1 MMRHLLVLPLLAA
14 ALLWATTSRAA
25 PLEVEVIV
33 FARTISADSVDEA
46 WPDRQQIQSFDS
58 AGLALGRY
66 PWVPCTTPGITCKLS
81 PVPDQ
86 IDPVITSAN
95 VEPQPDNGIRLL
107 AADQLKLADARS
119 KLANQGNY
127 RVLLHTGWQQA
138 VADSRTTALPVRLI
152 AGRNYGPQFGDDGYQ
167 LATTP
172 PPKPT
177 TDLVGDLQAEAAAEL
192 GQPLTTGPT
201 PRWELDGTLSL
212 YNSGAL
218 VVETSLQW
226 RQPGT
231 VPVRDTGAANST
243 ATTSGSD
250 TLSSS
255 AVKVE
260 GDVQVL
266 AVGDET
272 SNNIPTHNSEPF
284 LFAYPLAQLRPLKK
298 GETYYLDHPLYGVI
312 VQVRDGVEAAPAA
325 APAAP

>member
-1 MMRHLLVLPLLAA
+1 MMRHLIALPLLAA
-14 ALLWATTSRAA
+14 ALLWASTSRAA

-33 FARTISADSVDEA
+33 FARTINADSVDEA
-46 WPDRQQIQSFDS
+46 WPDRQQIQRFDS
-58 AGLALGRY
+58 AGLPLGRY
-66 PWVPCTTPGITCKLS
+66 PWVPCNTPGITCKLS
-81 PVPDQ
+81 PLPDQ
-86 IDPVITSAN
+86 IEPVITSAN

-119 KLANQGNY
+119 KLASQGNY
-127 RVLLHTGWQQA
+127 RVLLHTGWQQSL
-138 VADSRTTALPVRLI
+138 ADSRTSALPVRLI

-167 LATTP
+167 LP
-172 PPKPT
+172 PAPPAKPT

-192 GQPLTTGPT
+192 GQALTTGPA

-231 VPVRDTGAANST
+231 VPVRDNGAT
-243 ATTSGSD
+243 ATTSASGNDS
-250 TLSSS
+250 LSSG

-272 SNNIPTHNSEPF
+272 SNTAPTSSSEPF